1 MSQPVKNAEGVT
13 FQLAML
19 TAADGSQVQCIA
31 IVGADGM
38 PITAWPLPEGA
49 ATESGQ
55 ASIAAAVSALAQ
67 ALGAGLSVTNFP
79 ASQTVAGTV
88 NVGNFPAD
96 LAKEGGKLT
105 ELSAVLGAAADASA
119 ASDSGAFSVVA
130 LIKRG
135 LASLT
140 SIFGRTAPLVNTRY
154 PVEVGNFPATL
165 ATTAAVQEVRDRL
178 PETAHSQPLTDTQL
192 RAAPV
197 SVVAPHTEDTPAV
210 PGAPGFVVLGVRNDS
225 DAPTADDGD
234 WTWLKLDEEGR
245 LKVATKPASITPTV
259 GDLAALNS
267 AVACDVRRASNV
279 VFHLKNTGSA
289 TMAAGTFVF
298 EASLDS
304 TNGTDGKWFGV
315 QAARSNANTAATSVA
330 ITSLAVGA
338 GDTYAWEASVNGYRW
353 FRVRCSVAATTN
365 SVARWTLQPGS
376 YATEPLPVNQVST
389 VTATANI
396 GTYGGVVYT
405 DSSANLAISAA
416 FTGTSRDA
424 GSTVGYGVFAAN
436 AFADQAGTL
445 YIDKST
451 DGTTWRAAAQ
461 VALAANVPA
470 ELRTLITTRYNRVR
484 FVNGS
489 VAQTA
494 FLLTSTMQR
503 I

>member
-1 MSQPVKNAEGVT
+1 MSQPVKNAEGAT

-19 TAADGSQVQCIA
+19 TAAGVGEVQCIA
-31 IVGADGM
+31 LVGADGQ
-38 PITAWPLPEGA
+38 PITAWPLPTGA
-49 ATESGQ
+49 ATEDGQ
-55 ASIAAAVSALAQ
+55 VAIASAVATLAQ
-67 ALGAGLSVTNFP
+67 ALGSGMSVTNFP
-79 ASQTVAGTV
+79 ASQTVSGTV
-88 NVGNFPAD
+88 NVGNFPATQPVSVAA
-96 LAKEGGKLT
+96 LP
-105 ELSAVLGAAADASA
+105 SVAV
-119 ASDSGAFSVVA
+119 
-130 LIKRG
+130 
-135 LASLT
+135 
-140 SIFGRTAPLVNTRY
+140 N
-154 PVEVGNFPATL
+154 NFPATQPVSL
-165 ATTAAVQEVRDRL
+165 ASVPLPPNAATSADVQAVRDRL
-178 PETAHSQPLTDTQL
+178 PATPHTQPLTDTQL
-192 RAAPV
+192 RATPV
-197 SVVAPHTEDTPAV
+197 EVVPNQAEDSPAI
-210 PGAPGFVVLGVRNDS
+210 PGAPGFPMLGVRNDS

-267 AVACDVRRASNV
+267 AIACDVRRASNV
-279 VFHLKNTGSA
+279 VFHLKNTGTA

-304 TNGTDGKWFGV
+304 TNGTDGTWFGV

-405 DSSANLAISAA
+405 DSSANLAISAT

-451 DGTTWRAAAQ
+451 DATTWRAAAQ
-461 VALAANVPA
+461 IAVAANVPA
-470 ELRTLITTRYNRVR
+470 SLKIAITTRYNRVR
-484 FVNGS
+484 FVNGP

>member
-1 MSQPVKNAEGVT
+1 MALRNAFE
-13 FQLAML
+13 
-19 TAADGSQVQCIA
+19 
-31 IVGADGM
+31 
-38 PITAWPLPEGA
+38 
-49 ATESGQ
+49 
-55 ASIAAAVSALAQ
+55 
-67 ALGAGLSVTNFP
+67 
-79 ASQTVAGTV
+79 
-88 NVGNFPAD
+88 
-96 LAKEGGKLT
+96 
-105 ELSAVLGAAADASA
+105 
-119 ASDSGAFSVVA
+119 
-130 LIKRG
+130 
-135 LASLT
+135 
-140 SIFGRTAPLVNTRY
+140 
-154 PVEVGNFPATL
+154 TL
-165 ATTAAVQEVRDRL
+165 ATEAKQDVGNASLAALVGAFKAEDSPAESGSL
-178 PETAHSQPLTDTQL
+178 GMPMLAM
-192 RAAPV
+192 RA
-197 SVVAPHTEDTPAV
+197 
-210 PGAPGFVVLGVRNDS
+210 DS
-225 DAPTADDGD
+225 DAATADDGD
-234 WTWLKLDEEGR
+234 WTTPKLDEEGR
-245 LKVATKPASITPTV
+245 LKVATKPASIAATV
-259 GDLAALNS
+259 GNLAALNS
-267 AVACDVRRASNV
+267 AVFCNVSRASNV
-279 VFHLKNTGSA
+279 VFHLKNVGSA

-304 TNGTDGKWFGV
+304 TNGTDGTWFGV

-338 GDTYAWEASVNGYRW
+338 GDAYAWEASVNGYKW
-353 FRVRCSVAATTN
+353 FRVRCSVATTA
-365 SVARWTLQPGS
+365 SSIGRWTLQPGT

-396 GTYGGVVYT
+396 GTYGGLVYT
-405 DSSANLAISAA
+405 DSSTNLAISAA